1 MSASKS
7 VWRVV
12 LQPVVIAL
20 LALMGLEETHGK
32 ELDYHEVI

>member
-12 LQPVVIAL
+12 LQLVVIAL

-32 ELDYHEVI
+32 ELDYHKVI